1 MVTIKMVL
9 LNGTLTAEVDET
21 LTSSNGGTYTR
32 RTEKRITVPEDLTQ
46 IATTYDLSPRNY
58 DWGPNQEA
66 FRFYKQD
73 VEQIDTKSTHWEP
86 QAAMDEYLRG
96 DFGPFIDLLDGKT
109 FAEISSQG
117 LPPALES
124 KALDTLRLVRKIIIL
139 SSELGELLP
148 DQEKKRAIQQLR
160 ILGQQIETLLQLPR
174 FLRENFSKF
183 EKLVN
188 SFVVNKDKILRILSP
203 FIAAKESTDTIDKIN
218 NLIDNGKTTIDETQ
232 KLLLS
237 MRDKETREGT
247 DKAATFYTNQAHKS
261 FLISLAFLVG
271 LGITVG
277 GLILYLLKHHSD
289 IKTWKSITFA
299 QALSIDLPRLSYLSV
314 FAFGI
319 AFLAR
324 NYRINQ
330 HLMVLNRTKAIT
342 LSAGERFIAA
352 TEPQFRG
359 QVTMVIV
366 QSAFA
371 LGNTGFISDSSEST
385 QDSSGILNRIGTTTL
400 G

>member
-1 MVTIKMVL
+1 M
-9 LNGTLTAEVDET
+9 
-21 LTSSNGGTYTR
+21 
-32 RTEKRITVPEDLTQ
+32 
-46 IATTYDLSPRNY
+46 
-58 DWGPNQEA
+58 
-66 FRFYKQD
+66 
-73 VEQIDTKSTHWEP
+73 
-86 QAAMDEYLRG
+86 
-96 DFGPFIDLLDGKT
+96 
-109 FAEISSQG
+109 
-117 LPPALES
+117 
-124 KALDTLRLVRKIIIL
+124 
-139 SSELGELLP
+139 
-148 DQEKKRAIQQLR
+148 
-160 ILGQQIETLLQLPR
+160 
-174 FLRENFSKF
+174 
-183 EKLVN
+183 
-188 SFVVNKDKILRILSP
+188 NKDKILRILSP